1 MYLGMIAVMM
11 FVALSLWQFHQKIQN
26 EYFLDDAERRILFP
40 QTIAFSVLL
49 LTFVLSAGFTLTESH
64 PVNPAIWVWLMCVM
78 LVFIVISSIR
88 NRVSVITRR
97 GNQQPPSK
105 GNEAVFFGI
114 ILIILA
120 IVLVVK
126 YYQCSYAFLPLF
138 GKCS

>member
-11 FVALSLWQFHQKIQN
+11 FVALSMWQYHQKIQN

-40 QTIAFSVLL
+40 QTIALSVLL

-64 PVNPAIWVWLMCVM
+64 PVNPAIWVWLMCLM
-78 LVFIVISSIR
+78 LVFIGASSIK
-88 NRVSVITRR
+88 NKVSVVRR
-97 GNQQPPSK
+97 RMHQPPK
-105 GNEAVFFGI
+105 GNEAVFWGI

-120 IVLVVK
+120 VVLVVK

-138 GKCS
+138 GECS